1 MCKDGKKDTKED
13 IGMNAIADRI
23 GYNKLDLKK
32 LKFSDE
38 IVSTKDAIQDIVPI
52 QWSHDVLEGKKKA
65 VIKRKG

>member
-1 MCKDGKKDTKED
+1 
-13 IGMNAIADRI
+13 MNAIADRI